1 MTYLSPRATDTSI
14 NSSKARAINKELGNK
29 MDSPELVAQELLALI
44 SSNQTRR
51 FIGFPE
57 KLFARINGVFP
68 SVVDNAIA
76 KQLPKI
82 KRFLS

>member
-1 MTYLSPRATDTSI
+1 M
-14 NSSKARAINKELGNK
+14 NKALGNQ
-29 MDSPELVAQELLALI
+29 MDSPQLVADELVALLN
-44 SSNQTRR
+44 SNKTRR

-68 SVVDNAIA
+68 RIVDNAIA

-82 KRFLS
+82 KQFLG

>member
-1 MTYLSPRATDTSI
+1 
-14 NSSKARAINKELGNK
+14 
-29 MDSPELVAQELLALI
+29 LLALLD
-44 SSNQTRR
+44 SNQTRR

-57 KLFARINGVFP
+57 KLFVRINGAFP
-68 SVVDNAIA
+68 RIVDNAIA